1 MQLEGELF
9 SKQIQIKP
17 SKSPWICLVLFV
29 RIGAFQGV
37 TANPNK
43 KNRLGSVS
51 PLRLCAKRPSAHC
64 FPLSPGA
71 TSRGLDSVGE
81 NAITH
86 ISGFAQKI
94 RTADLG
100 GMPIKNRRRG

>member
-43 KNRLGSVS
+43 KNRLGSDS
-51 PLRLCAKRPSAHC
+51 PLRLCAKRPSAHY
-64 FPLSPGA
+64 FPLSPGEI
-71 TSRGLDSVGE
+71 RSVRVF
-81 NAITH
+81 ITP
-86 ISGFAQKI
+86 ICGFAKKI
-94 RTADLG
+94 QAADRV